1 MPVEAF
7 LDTLPDRVVHKILAI
22 FKLIEAQ
29 DMVSTKFFKKLV
41 GTELWECRIQ
51 FDSNIYRFIGFF
63 EKNSIVI
70 LTHGFQKKTQKTPKA
85 ELDRATRYM
94 NDYKRRN
101 RNV

>member
-70 LTHGFQKKTQKTPKA
+70 LTHGFQKKTQKTPKT